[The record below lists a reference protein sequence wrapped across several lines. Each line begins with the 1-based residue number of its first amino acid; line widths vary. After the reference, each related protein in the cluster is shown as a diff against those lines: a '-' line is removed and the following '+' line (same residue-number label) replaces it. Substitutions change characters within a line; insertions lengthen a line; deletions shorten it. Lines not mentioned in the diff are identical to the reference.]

1 MKAALNKKTH
11 HNANFHSLKHDLQI
25 YAGLCTLNTKLIST
39 RVCRFRVSLVD
50 YQTMDCTLHMSTEYC
65 YGLHMI
71 LYIALHQFFLVNTT
85 RCTVRNGFCFVCILS
100 VRKRE
105 TTPIGYTVVVYEFS
119 PLICLASPIRV
130 FNISLSWSSSFF
142 SSPTTLLGR
151 GLALSTSKKKKDNYL
166 VNIWS
171 IHTCIISDIF
181 LFFFKF
187 LTTKS
192 HFCLPDRGVSS

>member
-65 YGLHMI
+65 SGLHMI
-71 LYIALHQFFLVNTT
+71 LYIALHQFFVVNTT

-130 FNISLSWSSSFF
+130 FNISLSWSPSFF

-151 GLALSTSKKKKDNYL
+151 GVALSTLKKKK
-166 VNIWS
+166 W
-171 IHTCIISDIF
+171 
-181 LFFFKF
+181 
-187 LTTKS
+187 
-192 HFCLPDRGVSS
+192 